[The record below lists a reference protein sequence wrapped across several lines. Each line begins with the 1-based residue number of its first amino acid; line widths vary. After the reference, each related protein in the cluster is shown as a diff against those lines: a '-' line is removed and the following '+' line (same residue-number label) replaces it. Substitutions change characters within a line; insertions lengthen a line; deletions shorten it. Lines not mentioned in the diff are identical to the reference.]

1 MKQRFVI
8 VYFIALILLTL
19 SIDYSH
25 AQVVNGDFSA
35 GATGWTDVS
44 PGTTDSNVFAG
55 GNLTST
61 SNDIGPT
68 TTGPNLQTFASQTF
82 TAPDPGFLS
91 YTLVSYTSTDIT
103 DFDFP
108 IVRIDGTTFR
118 VALDGSLVGGLPAVN
133 NANQVTTPLSGETV
147 LLGGSRTIDFG
158 VQTTDSGFG
167 PGIAVWDDIE
177 FQEITQSPAAQS
189 TLENNA
195 LTLAGANALQTATN
209 TSATITVTLTVSNGI
224 INLGSPG
231 SVTITGGADGTATV
245 TFTGT
250 PAQINTALDGL
261 VYTPNFTF
269 DGAETLVFT
278 ATGGGAA
285 DTDNIAITVI
295 DGTPSIQVIKTADDT
310 TNVTVGQVITYT
322 YRVINDGD
330 QIITNVSLND
340 AHDGLGSPPVPGN
353 EVLDVD
359 SLPSGDS
366 TDAATDGVWDV
377 LAPGDEIVFTAT
389 YTITQNDIDL
399 RQ

>member
-1 MKQRFVI
+1 MKQRFVLKTI
-8 VYFIALILLTL
+8 VTVILLTL
-19 SIDYSH
+19 SVGLSK

-44 PGTTDSNVFAG
+44 PGTTDSNVFTG

-82 TAPDPGFLS
+82 TAPDPGFLT

-108 IVRIDGTTFR
+108 IAVIDGTSFR
-118 VALDGSLVGGLPAVN
+118 IALDGSLVAGLPAVN

-147 LLGGSRTIDFG
+147 LLGGSRTIGFG

-177 FQEITQSPAAQS
+177 FQEITQSPGAQS
-189 TLENNA
+189 TLENNS
-195 LTLAGANALQTATN
+195 LTLSGANAPQTATN
-209 TSATITVTLTVSNGI
+209 TSATITVTLSVSNGI

-231 SVTITGGADGTATV
+231 AVTITGGADGTATI

-250 PAQINTALDGL
+250 PAQINTAMDGL
-261 VYTPNFTF
+261 VYTPNLAF

-278 ATGGGAA
+278 ASGGGAT

-295 DGTPSIQVIKTADDT
+295 DGTPSLQVIKTADDT
-310 TNVTVGQVITYT
+310 TNVAVGQVITYT

-330 QIITNVSLND
+330 QIINNVSLSD
-340 AHDGLGSPPVPGN
+340 AHDGLGPAPVPAN
-353 EVLDVD
+353 ETLDVD
-359 SLPSGDS
+359 TVPAGDS
-366 TDAATDGVWDV
+366 TDAASDGVWDV